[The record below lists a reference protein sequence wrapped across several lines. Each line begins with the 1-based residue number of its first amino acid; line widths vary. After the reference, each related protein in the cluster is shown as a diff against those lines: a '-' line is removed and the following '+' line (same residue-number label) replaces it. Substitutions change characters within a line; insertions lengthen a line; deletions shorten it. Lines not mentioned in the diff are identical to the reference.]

1 MLIGGLSAHRRI
13 KHGIVTNQSIPINMY
28 SCETCGEKFHVK
40 GMLKRHQ
47 TKHSGK
53 GLTNF

>member
-1 MLIGGLSAHRRI
+1 MFIGGLSAHRRI

-53 GLTNF
+53 G